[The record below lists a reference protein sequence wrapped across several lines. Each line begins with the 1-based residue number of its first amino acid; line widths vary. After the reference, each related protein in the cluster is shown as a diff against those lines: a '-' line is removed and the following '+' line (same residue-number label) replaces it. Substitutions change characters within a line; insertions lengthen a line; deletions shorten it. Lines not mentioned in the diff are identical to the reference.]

1 MDYTTYKAYFR
12 PQFSQT
18 RQSYD
23 PVDLGE
29 GFKTK
34 TRNKEFLEKHNL
46 LGKDVLSFVNELCFL
61 VDEKKADLPLEEWES
76 LEFSLRALMVTY
88 DGGELYYYLLHAHG
102 AEALNYN
109 AWAHFAS
116 DTDWR
121 ICVRTFTDMP
131 TDILEEYAAK
141 DWAERTRTT
150 GEEGKKNII
159 KAISKRTDIYGS
171 HSLPINM
178 VEGILFK
185 N

>member
-12 PQFSQT
+12 PQSSQT
-18 RQSYD
+18 QQTYE

-29 GFKTK
+29 GFVTK
-34 TRNKEFLEKHNL
+34 TRNKEVLEKHDL

-61 VDEKKADLPLEEWES
+61 VDEKKADMPLEEWEA
-76 LEFSLRALMVTY
+76 LEFSLRVLMVSY

-102 AEALNYN
+102 ADALNYN
-109 AWAHFAS
+109 AWTHFAS

-131 TDILEEYAAK
+131 TSILEEYAVK
-141 DWAERTRTT
+141 EWKERTRTT

-159 KAISKRTDIYGS
+159 KAISKRTDIYGA
-171 HSLPINM
+171 HSLPTEM